1 MGMCDAVAIEDSI
14 WHWRHWMRH
23 SDGAA

>member
-1 MGMCDAVAIEDSI
+1 MCDAVAIEDSI